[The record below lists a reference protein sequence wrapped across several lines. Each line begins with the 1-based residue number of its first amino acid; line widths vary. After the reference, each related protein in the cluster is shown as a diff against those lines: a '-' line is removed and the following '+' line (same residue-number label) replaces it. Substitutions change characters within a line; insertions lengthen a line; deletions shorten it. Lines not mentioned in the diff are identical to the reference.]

1 MESKQPTIVLVLKSG
16 GDFAF
21 RDVELITRH
30 ILGLWQSE
38 IKPRIIL
45 LWDKASESYDLGN
58 IEVVPLKNTWRGTW
72 SRMELYSPEMEQ
84 YRPFLYI
91 DLDTAIIQS
100 VERIFALVKTPSL
113 FIALEDLWHKTGQI
127 ATPLV
132 WFPANSRKIEE
143 VWTAWNKSDKEHLGF
158 RMDHFLQKVITPD
171 LFWQQLTTTLYDFKP
186 KNDPILRQVP
196 SDATMVL
203 FHGSPRIFQ
212 VAEASISL
220 DWIKNYVDK
229 EYTPVKKK
237 VLVTVIIPYK
247 VDRGW
252 LKEAI
257 DSVPKDVQL
266 LVSQG
271 EGNWP
276 ENFNKVLHLAEG
288 KYIRYLH
295 EDDKLT
301 PNCIAD
307 SVKAIEAQDVHFIHG
322 DAIEVKEGSTMR
334 RRRSPSVQLPSL
346 ADLLKSNVIHSE
358 TTMYRREVFEMVGKM
373 DETLNTAEE
382 YEFHLRCLSAGLRI
396 GYCPSVL
403 AIYRRHPLQKVR
415 TVTKSQ
421 KDEERL
427 MVQTKY
433 LCKLN
438 NQS

>member
-1 MESKQPTIVLVLKSG
+1 MESKKQTIVLVLKSG

-21 RDVELITRH
+21 RDVELIAKH
-30 ILGLWQSE
+30 IHGLWQSDLR
-38 IKPRIIL
+38 PRIIC
-45 LWDKASESYDLGN
+45 LWDKASEAYDLGN
-58 IEVVPLKNTWRGTW
+58 IEIIPLKNNWKGTW

-91 DLDTAIIQS
+91 DLDTAIIRS
-100 VERIFALVKTPSL
+100 VEEIFKLVKTPSL
-113 FIALEDLWHKTGQI
+113 FIALEDLWHKSGLI

-143 VWTAWNKSDKEHLGF
+143 VWRAWQTADKTRLGF

-171 LFWQQLTTTLYDFKP
+171 LFWQQLTTTIYDFKP
-186 KNDPILRQVP
+186 KSDPILRQVP

-203 FHGSPRIFQ
+203 FHGVPRIFQ

-220 DWIKNYVDK
+220 DWVKNYVDK
-229 EYTPVKKK
+229 EYTPKKQK
-237 VLVTVIIPYK
+237 TLVTVIIPYK

-257 DSVPKDVQL
+257 DSVPKNVQL

-276 ENFNKVLHLAEG
+276 ANFNKVFHLAEG

-295 EDDKLT
+295 EDDMLT
-301 PNCIAD
+301 PNCITD
-307 SVKAIEAQDVHFIHG
+307 SIRAIEEQGVHFIHG
-322 DAIEVKEGSTMR
+322 DALEVKGEAQTGFHR
-334 RRRSPSVQLPSL
+334 RPAIQLPSL

-358 TTMYRREVFEMVGKM
+358 TTMYRREVFEMVGLL

-382 YEFHLRCLSAGLRI
+382 YEFHLRCLAAGL
-396 GYCPSVL
+396 
-403 AIYRRHPLQKVR
+403 
-415 TVTKSQ
+415 
-421 KDEERL
+421 
-427 MVQTKY
+427 
-433 LCKLN
+433 
-438 NQS
+438 